1 MVFPALMSGG
11 HLVLPSEATL
21 ENPQALEALFSSAQV
36 DYLKI
41 VPSHLEALLESSTAV
56 RLLPRQALVFGGEA
70 LSRELV
76 DRVQAL
82 APGSRVFNHYG
93 PTETTVGVVAGGVSS
108 GSIGLGRPL
117 AGCRIYVGDR
127 RLGSI
132 APLSVPGEIFLG
144 GGQVARGYLGRPALT
159 AERFVPDPFS
169 GEPGAR
175 LYRSGD
181 RGSWGPEGRLH
192 FHGRLDHQVKI
203 RGFRVEVGEIEA
215 TLRSLPGIGDGAVL
229 AGRAPAGGVLLSA
242 FYTSDLQ
249 TETGESLGPG
259 RVLEGLRRRLPS
271 YMVPSTVTAL
281 EALPLARSGK
291 VDRRRLEVL
300 AASPVAPGEPA
311 LEPQTP
317 MEEVVSGIWRELLR
331 VDRVGVRD
339 DFFAL
344 GGHSLLAT
352 RLVARLRDA
361 LSLEVPIRELF
372 VTPTVSGLARRLEA
386 LEREGRGLSLPPLV
400 PVEREG
406 ELPLSFAQERLWFL
420 SRLEPESPAYNVPL
434 SLVLRGPL
442 RIRAFEQAWNGLLE
456 RHETLRTRFV
466 ARDGVPR
473 QVIDPPSSLDLPLVD
488 LSGLAAGEVESETQR
503 LAGDEARRPFDL
515 ERGPVLR
522 VCLLRRGEEEHGVLA
537 TVHHIASDGWSRR
550 FLQRDLAGFYQAALR
565 DSRAELPA
573 LPVQYGDYALW
584 QRGWLQGEVLDGEV
598 TFWRE
603 RLAELPPL
611 LALPTD
617 RPRPAVQSSRG
628 RRSSFRWSSEL
639 GAELEA
645 YSRARGS
652 TLFMTVLAG
661 FEAFLHRL
669 TGQASL
675 AVGSPIAGRRH
686 TEVEGLIGF
695 FVNTLVLRGD
705 LKGDLSFEALVSQ
718 ARERV
723 LEAHAHQDLPFERL
737 VEELQPERSLSHS
750 PLFQATL
757 QVGQVNFRDEERRIP
772 GLTVAPLAASSET
785 AKFDLSLT
793 LSHGAE
799 GLRGIFAYRR
809 DLVDGT
815 TVARWERHLRSLL
828 VSALAEPRQSLGELA
843 LFSSAER
850 HQLVAEWSGAP
861 GSAPASATFVELFAE
876 AVERWP
882 DRPALVTE
890 TEEVSYGELSRRASI
905 LSGHLRAAGVVLE
918 TLVALP
924 ATRCA
929 ETLVGLLAI
938 LASGVPI
945 FRWIRHYRPVGGGG
959 CCARRGCVWPWAVG
973 KISRAW
979 RRRSRAWSWRISGSR
994 RKRCCRRSGSRPR
1007 RISPPCRSPWLTSC
1021 SPPDRPGCP
1030 RGSPWSIGIW
1040 CATPGPPRPGW
1051 GSKPG
1056 AASGQS
1062 RRWRRIWAIRW
1073 SFRR

>member
-21 ENPQALEALFSSAQV
+21 ENPQALEALLSAAQV

-41 VPSHLEALLESSTAV
+41 VPSHLEALLESSTAA
-56 RLLPRQALVFGGEA
+56 RLLPREALVFGGEA

-93 PTETTVGVVAGGVSS
+93 PTETTVGVAAGEVSQ
-108 GSIGLGRPL
+108 GPVGLGRPL

-132 APLSVPGEIFLG
+132 APLSATGEIFLG

-215 TLRSLPGIGDGAVL
+215 TLRSLPGIGDGTVV
-229 AGRAPAGGVLLSA
+229 AGRTPAGGVLLSA

-249 TETGESLGPG
+249 TETGESLAPG
-259 RVLEGLRRRLPS
+259 TVLEGLRRRLPS
-271 YMVPSTVTAL
+271 YMVPSTVTEL

-291 VDRRRLEVL
+291 VDRRRLEAL

-434 SLVLRGPL
+434 SLVLQGPL
-442 RIRAFEQAWNGLLE
+442 QVGALARAWDGLVE
-456 RHETLRTRFV
+456 RHETLRTRFL

-488 LSGLAAGEVESETQR
+488 LSDLGAREVESETQR

-515 ERGPVLR
+515 ERDPVLR

-550 FLQRDLAGFYQAALR
+550 FLQRDLAAFYQAILA
-565 DSRAELPA
+565 DTAPSLPA
-573 LPVQYGDYALW
+573 LPVQYGDYAQW
-584 QRGWLQGEVLDGEV
+584 QRGWLKGEVLDGEV
-598 TFWRE
+598 AFWRE

-611 LALPTD
+611 LAVPTD

-652 TLFMTVLAG
+652 TLFMAVLAG

-669 TGQASL
+669 TGQSSL

-686 TEVEGLIGF
+686 TEVEGLVGF
-695 FVNTLVLRGD
+695 FVNTLVLRTD
-705 LKGDLSFEALVSQ
+705 LKGALKRRLQLGVFGTSKP
-718 ARERV
+718 ACESAGS
-723 LEAHAHQDLPFERL
+723 LDGFAHQDLPFERL
-737 VEELQPERSLSHS
+737 VEELRPERSLS
-750 PLFQATL
+750 
-757 QVGQVNFRDEERRIP
+757 
-772 GLTVAPLAASSET
+772 
-785 AKFDLSLT
+785 
-793 LSHGAE
+793 SH
-799 GLRGIFAYRR
+799 
-809 DLVDGT
+809 T
-815 TVARWERHLRSLL
+815 
-828 VSALAEPRQSLGELA
+828 
-843 LFSSAER
+843 
-850 HQLVAEWSGAP
+850 
-861 GSAPASATFVELFAE
+861 
-876 AVERWP
+876 
-882 DRPALVTE
+882 
-890 TEEVSYGELSRRASI
+890 
-905 LSGHLRAAGVVLE
+905 
-918 TLVALP
+918 ALP
-924 ATRCA
+924 
-929 ETLVGLLAI
+929 GD
-938 LASGVPI
+938 ASG
-945 FRWIRHYRPVGGGG
+945 
-959 CCARRGCVWPWAVG
+959 
-973 KISRAW
+973 
-979 RRRSRAWSWRISGSR
+979 RSRST
-994 RKRCCRRSGSRPR
+994 
-1007 RISPPCRSPWLTSC
+1007 PP
-1021 SPPDRPGCP
+1021 
-1030 RGSPWSIGIW
+1030 
-1040 CATPGPPRPGW
+1040 
-1051 GSKPG
+1051 
-1056 AASGQS
+1056 
-1062 RRWRRIWAIRW
+1062 
-1073 SFRR
+1073 